1 MYKVGGIDMKNPNA
15 LIAMAYVSQH
25 ADNPYA
31 VFCEYI
37 KYCMAVNSADTMTLA
52 EIQTSVG
59 KEFGLYL
66 PYNIVLK
73 CLEILSAQGI
83 VRCDNH
89 RVQRIDHFDV
99 ESFERRRFEYQQIE
113 TEIINDLID
122 YVKSYEKN
130 WTNEY
135 AREQLIR
142 VLDRNGLAYD
152 IFFHTKTPQRENMR
166 VGENLPSAE
175 DILIDEDE
183 NETEDEN
190 IDEQPLFSDSFYVG
204 RFVEKVLAENTIKK
218 EYLNRI
224 CEGLML
230 CVGAYQIP
238 SENAEITAPKI
249 NGTTFFFDTRLLLRF
264 IGCAG
269 EAAVTATK
277 ELVQLIQSANGIV
290 CYFPHTLEEMLV
302 AFDKAIRSVE
312 NNYIL
317 RDDEMRI
324 YLSTIRNNITIL
336 RAKKANLKSEL
347 EKSNIFIRQID
358 VYSDNDKL
366 RYGFSLEDLQQYMC
380 NSLNWERQAILN
392 DALSIWE
399 VHMQREGNYTEYCGT
414 QSRLPVFVTSNSR
427 LIGVALDYRY
437 ARPNTANIST
447 WKSNRLP
454 VITDIRLT
462 CRLWSP
468 TTQGNRLSML
478 YLAANSV
485 AAQRPTRKYLNKIRD
500 CVIEL
505 GKQIPEYSDIC
516 LPAFFDDN
524 ITDAIFENT
533 RGSESNLNIGTFAS
547 IIAEFAEWK
556 AKDQEEITSEVVN
569 KLNEVSE
576 QYNHQIDDIIEGAV
590 QQCNSRF
597 QKYNYLLW
605 AIINWP
611 VITAI
616 AFTGVSA
623 IISRATNNCTLMW
636 SAFFVIAVAII
647 EKITASHFV
656 TRIILRKILPYVIS
670 RYDKNADKF
679 LRQVEMPYKGRI
691 LEKYCNENELFCR
704 CKEICEDRE

>member
-336 RAKKANLKSEL
+336 RAKK
-347 EKSNIFIRQID
+347 
-358 VYSDNDKL
+358 
-366 RYGFSLEDLQQYMC
+366 
-380 NSLNWERQAILN
+380 
-392 DALSIWE
+392 
-399 VHMQREGNYTEYCGT
+399 
-414 QSRLPVFVTSNSR
+414 
-427 LIGVALDYRY
+427 
-437 ARPNTANIST
+437 
-447 WKSNRLP
+447 
-454 VITDIRLT
+454 
-462 CRLWSP
+462 
-468 TTQGNRLSML
+468 
-478 YLAANSV
+478 
-485 AAQRPTRKYLNKIRD
+485 
-500 CVIEL
+500 
-505 GKQIPEYSDIC
+505 
-516 LPAFFDDN
+516 
-524 ITDAIFENT
+524 
-533 RGSESNLNIGTFAS
+533 SES
-547 IIAEFAEWK
+547 
-556 AKDQEEITSEVVN
+556 
-569 KLNEVSE
+569 
-576 QYNHQIDDIIEGAV
+576 
-590 QQCNSRF
+590 
-597 QKYNYLLW
+597 
-605 AIINWP
+605 
-611 VITAI
+611 
-616 AFTGVSA
+616 
-623 IISRATNNCTLMW
+623 
-636 SAFFVIAVAII
+636 
-647 EKITASHFV
+647 EK
-656 TRIILRKILPYVIS
+656 
-670 RYDKNADKF
+670 
-679 LRQVEMPYKGRI
+679 
-691 LEKYCNENELFCR
+691 
-704 CKEICEDRE
+704 